1 MRDRA
6 MRLVDGWRI
15 ATHESGEGTPVLLL
29 HGFGIDHRSLLL
41 TFGPVFERRAGYR
54 RLHVDLPGFGESP
67 ASPAIDSSD
76 AMLEVV
82 LALIDEVIG
91 DERFLLVGQS
101 WGGYLARGVVARRP
115 AQVAGLAL
123 SIPVVIADHADR
135 EVPEHTILAEEPGV
149 LDGVDPADADAF
161 REMAVTVDS
170 SAWMYFRDSILPA
183 VAAADADALERIG
196 DRYSFQADVDATGP
210 PFEGPSLI
218 VVGRQDSV
226 VGYRDAFRRLLE
238 RYPRSTLAV
247 LDSAG
252 HNLEGERTALLLAL
266 VDDWLDRVE
275 RA

>member
-1 MRDRA
+1 

-15 ATHESGEGTPVLLL
+15 ATHESGEGTPVLFL

-67 ASPAIDSSD
+67 TSPAIDSSD

-101 WGGYLARGVVARRP
+101 WGGYLARGVVARR
-115 AQVAGLAL
+115 AGQVAGVAL
-123 SIPVVIADHADR
+123 IIPVVIANHADR
-135 EVPEHTILAEEPGV
+135 EVPEHAIVAEEPGV
-149 LDGVDPADADAF
+149 LDDVDLADVEAYREMGAVVDPASWA
-161 REMAVTVDS
+161 
-170 SAWMYFRDSILPA
+170 YFRDSILPA
-183 VAAADADALERIG
+183 LAAADSETLERIG
-196 DRYSFQADVDATGP
+196 ERYAFQTDVDAAGP
-210 PFEGPSLI
+210 PFEGASLI